1 MKTIASII
9 LLAAATSAGAVT
21 VETTDFITSPTAQN
35 GFEGIGSTSVYPG
48 ASGYTEQ
55 GITVT
60 YVGGPGN
67 IWTDSQPTPDGV
79 YSWYP
84 NGGSNGYTRITF
96 GGTVTAVEFLA
107 GSGWFGGTA
116 VLFYD
121 VLLGGVSQ
129 ASGSAGIVPVFND
142 GFAFYGFSGGSFD
155 EVRLQVRTDGGTF
168 FDPSAYEAGAFDAIQ
183 IGDGTGGVPEP
194 ATWAMMILGFGLVGA
209 AARRR
214 TNRVAA

>member
-1 MKTIASII
+1 MKTIASIM
-9 LLAAATSAGAVT
+9 LLAVATSAGAIT

-35 GFEGIGSTSVYPG
+35 GFEGLGATSGFNGPD
-48 ASGYTEQ
+48 GYTEQ
-55 GITVT
+55 GITVS
-60 YVGGPGN
+60 YVGSPGQ
-67 IWTDSQPTPDGV
+67 IWTDSQATPDGL

-84 NGGSNGYTRITF
+84 NGGSNGYTKVTF

-129 ASGSAGIVPVFND
+129 ASGSAGTVPNFES
-142 GFAFYGFSGGSFD
+142 GFVFYGFSGGSFD
-155 EVRLQVRTDGGTF
+155 EIRLQVRIDGGTSF
-168 FDPSAYEAGAFDAIQ
+168 NPTAYEAGAFDAFQ
-183 IGDGTGGVPEP
+183 IGDGNGAVPEP

-214 TNRVAA
+214 TAVTA